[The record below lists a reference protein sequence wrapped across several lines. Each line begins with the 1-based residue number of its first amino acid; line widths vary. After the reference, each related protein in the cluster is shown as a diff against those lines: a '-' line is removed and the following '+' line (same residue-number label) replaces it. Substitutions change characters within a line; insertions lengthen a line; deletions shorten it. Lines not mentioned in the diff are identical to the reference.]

1 VTVVGVALAGALA
14 ACLRFAIERWL
25 GPPARTG
32 LNRSAWLINP
42 SGSLALG
49 VVVGLGIAQG
59 VDPTSIT
66 IVGTGFLG
74 AFTVVGPVTFDSL
87 RLWLERAR
95 PAAIVNAIGMITV
108 CAALAALGLAATN
121 AL

>member
-1 VTVVGVALAGALA
+1 MTVLGVALAGGLA
-14 ACLRFAIERWL
+14 ATLRFTIERAL
-25 GPPARTG
+25 GPPARRG
-32 LNRSAWLINP
+32 INRAAWIINT
-42 SGSLALG
+42 SGSFALG

-59 VDPTSIT
+59 VDPTSIV
-66 IVGTGFLG
+66 IMGTGFLS

-95 PAAIVNAIGMITV
+95 LAAIVNAIGMITV
-108 CAALAALGLAATN
+108 CAALAALGLAVTN